1 MIVNV
6 PTKGSNIAGSFSA
19 LALALLIAACGN
31 DSDVAQLGVTPTAT
45 VSPTTAQ
52 FSPTRTTGV
61 PGVTATATPSFTRPI
76 EATATA
82 TLPPPT
88 ATATHVVPTATSS
101 PTATPVA
108 DTPTPSPTA
117 TATQTFTPGPGFRVQ
132 SSIHQLLISD
142 ATPGTV
148 LGVRN
153 AGGEVLQTGTV
164 DEQGTLIFRNLD
176 PGSGYVVFEVEDGK
190 SPRSAPTES
199 QPTDVW
205 GVEDVP
211 PNEFYTSQR
220 LGNGYQYIT
229 TRDGTKLAVN
239 VILPGPPEEGPYPTL
254 VEYSGYDPANPDSPQ
269 PSTLLAQILGFAAVG
284 VNMRGTGCSGGS
296 FNFFEPAQV
305 ADGYD
310 AIEIIAQQPW
320 VKFNRVGMVGISYP
334 GISQLFTA
342 QTRPPHLAAIAPL
355 SVISDIGRGILY
367 PGGILNNGFAVEWA
381 RERQEQA
388 RPFGQ
393 AWAAKRRDQG
403 DQVCI
408 DNQRFRGQNPDLLQ
422 MIRENRYYNP
432 KVADPLSPATFV
444 HNIDVPVFLAGAWQ
458 DEQTGGYFPTMIP
471 NFTGTSKAHFTIT
484 NGGHTDSLIPMI
496 FTRWYEF
503 LSFYVRREIPV
514 LPLNAKLALTV
525 LAQEIF
531 GVQRVPVE
539 PDRFVG
545 EPDFETALAKFEA
558 EPRVRILLENGAGNS
573 QPGAPVPRAEV
584 TFDQWPP
591 PSTQPVIWY
600 FDAGGRL
607 VSEPPT
613 SESGADA
620 YLYDGAQGQLTT
632 FDGSD
637 GGIWRALPQWNW
649 RPYEPGT
656 AVAYETEPLTE
667 TMVLIGSGSA
677 DLWIRSTA
685 PDTDLEVTL
694 SEVRPDGKEVYVQN
708 GWGRASFRK
717 LDLAQSTLLRPA
729 YSGKR
734 EDVEPLPPNEFSLV
748 RVEIFPFGHVF
759 RRGSRVR
766 IVIDSPGNSRPR
778 WKFETLQFDEPV
790 TNFVGRSA
798 LAPSRVVLP
807 WIPGVSGIP
816 ETLPPCPSLRL
827 QYCRDYQP
835 VVNTPGE

>member
-1 MIVNV
+1 MVESIRANVSKIV
-6 PTKGSNIAGSFSA
+6 SSFSA
-19 LALALLIAACGN
+19 LALVFLVAGCGT
-31 DSDVAQLGVTPTAT
+31 DDDGGVLPSTPTAT
-45 VSPTTAQ
+45 ATMAA
-52 FSPTRTTGV
+52 FSPTPTPRIPSPTATASFTV
-61 PGVTATATPSFTRPI
+61 AVDPTPTATLPPFTATATATSTATSTPVPATATWTPLRDTPTPV
-76 EATATA
+76 ATATA
-82 TLPPPT
+82 TL
-88 ATATHVVPTATSS
+88 S
-101 PTATPVA
+101 P
-108 DTPTPSPTA
+108 
-117 TATQTFTPGPGFRVQ
+117 TPGPPFRVQ
-132 SSIHQLLISD
+132 SSIRQLLISD

-153 AGGEVLQTGTV
+153 ANDEVLQTGTV
-164 DEQGTLIFRNLD
+164 DNQGTLIFRNLD
-176 PGSGYVVFEVEDGK
+176 RASGYVVFEVAE
-190 SPRSAPTES
+190 SQSSRSGPTES
-199 QPTDVW
+199 EPTDVW

-220 LGNGYQYIT
+220 LVNGYQYIT
-229 TRDGTKLAVN
+229 TRDGTKLAIN
-239 VILPGPPEEGPYPTL
+239 VILPGPPEDGPYPTL

-269 PSTLLAQILGFAAVG
+269 PSTLLAQILGYAAVG

-320 VKFNRVGMVGISYP
+320 VKFNKVGMVGISYP

-403 DQVCI
+403 DQICI
-408 DNQRFRGQNPDLLQ
+408 ENQRFRGQNPDLLQ

-432 KVADPLSPATFV
+432 AVADPLSPFTFV

-471 NFTGTSKAHFTIT
+471 NFTGTTKARFTIT
-484 NGGHTDSLIPMI
+484 NGGHVDSLGPAI
-496 FTRWYEF
+496 FTRWFEF

-525 LAQEIF
+525 LAQQVF

-539 PDRFVG
+539 PDRFVN
-545 EPDFETALAKFEA
+545 EPDFETALARFEA
-558 EPRVRILLENGAGNS
+558 EPRIRILLENGAGNS
-573 QPGAPVPRAEV
+573 QPGAPVARAEL

-591 PSTQPVIWY
+591 PNTQPVIWY

-607 VSEPPT
+607 VPEPPT
-613 SESGADA
+613 ADAGADS
-620 YLYDGAQGQLTT
+620 YLYDSAQGQQTT

-637 GGIWRALPQWNW
+637 GGIWTALPRWNW
-649 RPYEPGT
+649 RPYAPGT

-667 TMVLIGSGSA
+667 TMVMVGSGSA

-694 SEVRPDGKEVYVQN
+694 SEVRPDGKEVYIQN

-717 LDLAQSTLLRPA
+717 LDLSQSTLLRPA
-729 YSGKR
+729 YSGRR

-748 RVEIFPFGHVF
+748 RIEIFPFAHVF
-759 RRGSRVR
+759 RAGSRVR
-766 IVIDSPGNSRPR
+766 VVVDSPGNSRPR
-778 WKFETLQFDEPV
+778 WKFETLEFNEPV
-790 TNFVGRSA
+790 TNYVGRSA
-798 LAPSRVVLP
+798 SAASRVVLP
-807 WIPGVSGIP
+807 WIPGVTGIP
-816 ETLPPCPSLRL
+816 ESLPPCPSLRL

-835 VVNTPGE
+835 VENTPAE